1 MENNWDIDR
10 DFFMPIEGK
19 FEIAGRGIVVTGRI
33 ETGEINVGDTV
44 IIQNLNN
51 SITSVVLGVE
61 MFRKLL
67 DRGEAG
73 DNVGILLR
81 GVEKNQIDSDACLIK
96 ASEESSSD
104 VIMRCPSCGRWVMC
118 ERNVYK
124 NKIMDKIIKNKGKIA
139 GAVLTVSTGN
149 PAFISVGN
157 VVDNVMEDG
166 LDNADEEVH
175 RIDFNCTRCSYS
187 WSENK
192 DVSPR

>member
-10 DFFMPIEGK
+10 DFFMPIEDR

-104 VIMRCPSCGRWVMC
+104 AIMRCPNCGRWVMC

-157 VVDNVMEDG
+157 VVAI
-166 LDNADEEVH
+166 L
-175 RIDFNCTRCSYS
+175 R
-187 WSENK
+187 
-192 DVSPR
+192 